1 MIELKV
7 PNVDMGWLLDRK
19 LILQSQLF
27 DPGDYPDMG
36 YLLEVVNEIRRI
48 DSTLSTFSFNYDV
61 MDEPI

>member
-7 PNVDMGWLLDRK
+7 PNVDMTQLLDRK
-19 LILQSQLF
+19 LTLQSQLF

-36 YLLEVVNEIRRI
+36 YLLEAINEIRKI
-48 DSTLSTFSFNYDV
+48 DNALSTYNFNYSV

>member
-7 PNVDMGWLLDRK
+7 PNVDMTWLLDRK
-19 LILQSQLF
+19 LALQSQLF

-36 YLLEVVNEIRRI
+36 YLMEAINEIRKI
-48 DSTLSTFSFNYDV
+48 DSTLSMYNFNYNV